1 MTPSSV
7 PTETQRFVTKKE
19 TKGLVLF
26 FSTTPLAA
34 TETTDSS
41 EQQPSGTSEVTP
53 TAMSEWE
60 RASSI
65 LGKFNNHM
73 IIS

>member
-1 MTPSSV
+1 M
-7 PTETQRFVTKKE
+7 ETQRFVTKKE
-19 TKGLVLF
+19 YNDLMVS
-26 FSTTPLAA
+26 FSTTPSAA

-41 EQQPSGTSEVTP
+41 EQQSSVTSEVMP

-60 RASSI
+60 RASSV

-73 IIS
+73 IIL